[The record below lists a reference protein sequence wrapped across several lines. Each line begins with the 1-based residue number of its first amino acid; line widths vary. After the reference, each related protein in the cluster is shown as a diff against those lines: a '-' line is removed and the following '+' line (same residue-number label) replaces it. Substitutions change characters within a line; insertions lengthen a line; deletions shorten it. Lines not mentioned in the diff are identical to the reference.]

1 MSNPISVFKFGIRC
15 VPIHWRAS
23 AVGSIRGV
31 LTADEMKQAAQTT
44 HEAKKAAKFM
54 AECIAAL
61 SLSVIDLIV
70 TGKNLLKAKS
80 KKSDAP
86 NKTLVKQNDD
96 VTIDDII
103 RDGRHLENDKL
114 KPNIKYQT
122 GEYNYVYQTNKDG
135 LISHASTNNLQK
147 ILTMCFIQ

>member
-15 VPIHWRAS
+15 APIHWRAS

-61 SLSVIDLIV
+61 SLSVIDLLCFWLEHKKWKKGKKNATKLEKLNEIQQNTKKFSNWEEMKNTYKGKV
-70 TGKNLLKAKS
+70 TQFVKLHGGK
-80 KKSDAP
+80 
-86 NKTLVKQNDD
+86 
-96 VTIDDII
+96 
-103 RDGRHLENDKL
+103 
-114 KPNIKYQT
+114 
-122 GEYNYVYQTNKDG
+122 
-135 LISHASTNNLQK
+135 
-147 ILTMCFIQ
+147 